1 MNKLFALF
9 CLLNILLFNSGCS
22 NSSTSQEISRNLLE
36 VYDVNSIKY
45 NCTLE
50 ENRYWIIHIKSLLNK
65 NNEPFTLN
73 EVFDMY
79 EKLGNKLYYQYPYHA
94 GLIRNYIAVIKEQI
108 NRSNIIVEMFNDLI
122 NKSTKENIKKDIED
136 KLKIVQELNKYSI
149 DPPRKY
155 HD

>member
-1 MNKLFALF
+1 MNKLFTLF

-22 NSSTSQEISRNLLE
+22 NSLTSREISRNLLE

-45 NCTLE
+45 NCTSE

-79 EKLGNKLYYQYPYHA
+79 EKSGNKLYYPYPYHA
-94 GLIRNYIAVIKEQI
+94 GLIQYYIAVIKEQI
-108 NRSNIIVEMFNDLI
+108 NRSNIIVEMFNDVI

-149 DPPRKY
+149 EPPRKY